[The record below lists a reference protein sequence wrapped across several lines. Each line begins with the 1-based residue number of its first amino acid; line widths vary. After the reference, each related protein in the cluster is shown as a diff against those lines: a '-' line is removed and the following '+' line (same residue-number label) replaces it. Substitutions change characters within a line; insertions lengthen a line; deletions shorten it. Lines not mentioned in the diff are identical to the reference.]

1 MLLILGGTAAYF
13 LPLEELLGPLR
24 RVDLETPYG
33 AAFPIFVLERYGERV
48 AFASRHGLGRLEI
61 SPPFVNARANI
72 WAAHALGVRRIIS
85 WNGVGAINP
94 LLEVHD
100 LLALDGLLDFTK
112 TRVGS
117 FDDRRPTTDD
127 RPPTT
132 DDRPPTTDDRP
143 TNDQQ
148 PSTRAPIVDAC
159 FDAALSHSLYQA
171 AVVQAE
177 RRSTTPTPDGHPLSP
192 GRIFPRGIYACAEG
206 PRLETAAE
214 IRGFRRAGADV
225 VGMTLVPEVFLARE
239 LGIAFASL
247 AYVTNYA
254 TGIEPAHGA
263 PRFFGVEVGRRC
275 LAAVPAAVDT
285 LLMAPAA

>member
-1 MLLILGGTAAYF
+1 MILILGGTAAYF
-13 LPLEELLGPLR
+13 LPLEELLGQLR

-33 AAFPIFVLERYGERV
+33 ASFPIFVLERYGERV
-48 AFASRHGLGRLEI
+48 AFASRHGLGRLEV

-72 WAAHALGVRRIIS
+72 WAAHALGARRIIS

-112 TRVGS
+112 TRVHS
-117 FDDRRPTTDD
+117 FQGMGDRGCGLGMPASTID
-127 RPPTT
+127 R
-132 DDRPPTTDDRP
+132 
-143 TNDQQ
+143 
-148 PSTRAPIVDAC
+148 C
-159 FDAALSHSLYQA
+159 FDPNLSQALYRAALQQSSVPSPIPQ
-171 AVVQAE
+171 
-177 RRSTTPTPDGHPLSP
+177 TPSP
-192 GRIFPRGIYACAEG
+192 ARVFPRGIYACAEG

-239 LGIAFASL
+239 IGIPFASL

-254 TGIEPAHGA
+254 TGVEPAHGA

-275 LAAVPAAVDT
+275 LAVILAAIEA
-285 LLMAPAA
+285 LLTAPTP

>member
-1 MLLILGGTAAYF
+1 VLLILGGTAAYF

-24 RVDLETPYG
+24 RVDLATPYG

-48 AFASRHGLGRLEI
+48 AFASRHGLGRLEV
-61 SPPFVNARANI
+61 SPPFVNARANM

-112 TRVGS
+112 TRVRG
-117 FDDRRPTTDD
+117 FEDRPTTNDQRRVD
-127 RPPTT
+127 VDPCFDPDLSRILFEAAMRCAGQRTT
-132 DDRPPTTDDRP
+132 D
-143 TNDQQ
+143 
-148 PSTRAPIVDAC
+148 
-159 FDAALSHSLYQA
+159 Y
-171 AVVQAE
+171 
-177 RRSTTPTPDGHPLSP
+177 
-192 GRIFPRGIYACAEG
+192 GRVFPRGIYACAEG

-225 VGMTLVPEVFLARE
+225 VGMTLAPEVFLARE

-254 TGIEPAHGA
+254 TGVEPAHGA

-275 LAAVPAAVDT
+275 LAVVLAAVEA
-285 LLMAPAA
+285 LLIAPAT

>member
-1 MLLILGGTAAYF
+1 MILILGGTAAYF

-33 AAFPIFVLERYGERV
+33 AAFPIFLIERYGERV
-48 AFASRHGLGRLEI
+48 AFASRHGLGRLEV

-112 TRVGS
+112 TRVRG
-117 FDDRRPTTDD
+117 FDD

-132 DDRPPTTDDRP
+132 DHRPPTVDD
-143 TNDQQ
+143 
-148 PSTRAPIVDAC
+148 C
-159 FDAALSHSLYQA
+159 FDPDLSRALYEAAIQQA
-171 AVVQAE
+171 RQPATDHE
-177 RRSTTPTPDGHPLSP
+177 PGTTDQ
-192 GRIFPRGIYACAEG
+192 GRVFPRGIYACAEG

-254 TGIEPAHGA
+254 TGLEPAHGA

-275 LAAVPAAVDT
+275 LAVVLAAAES
-285 LLMAPAA
+285 LYRAA

>member
-1 MLLILGGTAAYF
+1 MILILGGTAAYF

-24 RVDLETPYG
+24 RVDMTTPYG
-33 AAFPIFVLERYGERV
+33 PAFPIFLLERYGEQV
-48 AFASRHGLGRLEI
+48 AFASRHGLGRLEV

-72 WAAHALGVRRIIS
+72 WAAHTLGVRRVIS

-100 LLALDGLLDFTK
+100 LLLLDGLLDFTR
-112 TRVGS
+112 TRVRS
-117 FDDRRPTTDD
+117 FMYGGPSVAAQPTTDD
-127 RPPTT
+127 RRGVSDAAP
-132 DDRPPTTDDRP
+132 
-143 TNDQQ
+143 QA
-148 PSTRAPIVDAC
+148 PSPDAC
-159 FDAALSHSLYQA
+159 FDAVLSDLVYA
-171 AVVQAE
+171 AAAQ
-177 RRSTTPTPDGHPLSP
+177 STQRTTDDGPLTA

-239 LGIAFASL
+239 LGMAFASL

-254 TGIEPAHGA
+254 TGVEPAHGA

-275 LAAVPAAVDT
+275 LAVVLAA
-285 LLMAPAA
+285 AEAALGG

>member
-1 MLLILGGTAAYF
+1 MILILGGTAAYF

-33 AAFPIFVLERYGERV
+33 PAFPIFVLERYGEQV
-48 AFASRHGLGRLEI
+48 AFASRHGLGRLEV

-100 LLALDGLLDFTK
+100 LLVLDGLLDFTK
-112 TRVGS
+112 TRVRS
-117 FDDRRPTTDD
+117 FDDE
-127 RPPTT
+127 PPTT
-132 DDRPPTTDDRP
+132 DHRPPID
-143 TNDQQ
+143 
-148 PSTRAPIVDAC
+148 DAC
-159 FDAALSHSLYQA
+159 FDPDLSRSLFDAAIQHEEQQA
-171 AVVQAE
+171 TDDGPRTTD
-177 RRSTTPTPDGHPLSP
+177 RR
-192 GRIFPRGIYACAEG
+192 RVFPRGIYACAEG

-254 TGIEPAHGA
+254 TGVEPAHGA

-275 LAAVPAAVDT
+275 LAVVLAA
-285 LLMAPAA
+285 ASAAL

>member
-1 MLLILGGTAAYF
+1 M
-13 LPLEELLGPLR
+13 LGPLR
-24 RVDLETPYG
+24 QVDSETPYG
-33 AAFPIFVLERYGERV
+33 AAFPIFLLERYGEQV
-48 AFASRHGLGRLEI
+48 AFASRHGLGRLEV

-100 LLALDGLLDFTK
+100 VLALDGLLDFTK
-112 TRVGS
+112 TRLRS
-117 FDDRRPTTDD
+117 FQEMGDRSWELGVPTSMVDHCFDPNLSRTLY
-127 RPPTT
+127 
-132 DDRPPTTDDRP
+132 
-143 TNDQQ
+143 NAAAQHNAL
-148 PSTRAPIVDAC
+148 PSTIPPPP
-159 FDAALSHSLYQA
+159 S
-171 AVVQAE
+171 
-177 RRSTTPTPDGHPLSP
+177 PL
-192 GRIFPRGIYACAEG
+192 RVFPRGIYACAEG

-254 TGIEPAHGA
+254 TGLEPAHGT

-275 LAAVPAAVDT
+275 LAIVLGAVESLGQVTSDE
-285 LLMAPAA
+285 

>member
-1 MLLILGGTAAYF
+1 M
-13 LPLEELLGPLR
+13 LGPLR
-24 RVDLETPYG
+24 QVDLETPYG
-33 AAFPIFVLERYGERV
+33 AAFPLFVLERYGEQV
-48 AFASRHGLGRLEI
+48 AFASRHGLGRLEV

-112 TRVGS
+112 TRARS
-117 FDDRRPTTDD
+117 FDDQPT
-127 RPPTT
+127 
-132 DDRPPTTDDRP
+132 
-143 TNDQQ
+143 TNDQR
-148 PSTRAPIVDAC
+148 SSAVDAC
-159 FDAALSHSLYQA
+159 FDPNLGRALYDAAKQHSA
-171 AVVQAE
+171 AP
-177 RRSTTPTPDGHPLSP
+177 SPIPHPPSP
-192 GRIFPRGIYACAEG
+192 ARVFPRGIYACAEG

-247 AYVTNYA
+247 AYVTNHA
-254 TGIEPAHGA
+254 TGLEPAHGA
-263 PRFFGVEVGRRC
+263 PRFFGAEVGRRC
-275 LAAVPAAVDT
+275 LAIVLATVVA
-285 LLMAPAA
+285 LLMTPTT

>member
-1 MLLILGGTAAYF
+1 VILTLGGTAAYF

-48 AFASRHGLGRLEI
+48 AFASRHGLGRLEV

-112 TRVGS
+112 TRAHS
-117 FDDRRPTTDD
+117 FQGMGDREWGLGKPA
-127 RPPTT
+127 
-132 DDRPPTTDDRP
+132 
-143 TNDQQ
+143 
-148 PSTRAPIVDAC
+148 STIDEC
-159 FDAALSHSLYQA
+159 FDPNLSRALYHAALQHSAAPNPNSHPQS
-171 AVVQAE
+171 
-177 RRSTTPTPDGHPLSP
+177 S
-192 GRIFPRGIYACAEG
+192 GRVFPRGIYACAEG

-239 LGIAFASL
+239 LRISFASL

-254 TGIEPAHGA
+254 TGVEPAHGA

-275 LAAVPAAVDT
+275 LAVALAAIES
-285 LLMAPAA
+285 LLMAAAT

>member
-1 MLLILGGTAAYF
+1 MLGGTAAYF

-33 AAFPIFVLERYGERV
+33 VAFPIFLLERYGERV
-48 AFASRHGLGRLEI
+48 AFASRHGLGRLEV

-72 WAAHALGVRRIIS
+72 WAAHTLGVRQIIS

-112 TRVGS
+112 TRVRS
-117 FDDRRPTTDD
+117 FQAMGDRGWESGMPAATTNHCFDPDLSRTLYAAASQPITAPTPNPH
-127 RPPTT
+127 PPT
-132 DDRPPTTDDRP
+132 PT
-143 TNDQQ
+143 
-148 PSTRAPIVDAC
+148 
-159 FDAALSHSLYQA
+159 
-171 AVVQAE
+171 
-177 RRSTTPTPDGHPLSP
+177 
-192 GRIFPRGIYACAEG
+192 RIFPRGIYACAEG

-275 LAAVPAAVDT
+275 LAIVLEAVDSV
-285 LLMAPAA
+285 LDRNNA

>member
-1 MLLILGGTAAYF
+1 MILILGGTAAYF

-24 RVDLETPYG
+24 RVDMTTPYG
-33 AAFPIFVLERYGERV
+33 PAFPIFLLERYGEQV
-48 AFASRHGLGRLEI
+48 AFASRHGLGRLEV

-72 WAAHALGVRRIIS
+72 WAAHALGVRRVIS

-100 LLALDGLLDFTK
+100 LLLLDGVLDFTR
-112 TRVGS
+112 TRVRS
-117 FDDRRPTTDD
+117 FDH

-132 DDRPPTTDDRP
+132 DHRPPAMAEDRGSRIAEPLVPIRDLRSATPDPCFDMMLSSLVYAAAVGQSAQRTTDDGPPTTR
-143 TNDQQ
+143 
-148 PSTRAPIVDAC
+148 
-159 FDAALSHSLYQA
+159 
-171 AVVQAE
+171 
-177 RRSTTPTPDGHPLSP
+177 
-192 GRIFPRGIYACAEG
+192 RIFPRGIYACAEG

-239 LGIAFASL
+239 LGMALASL

-254 TGIEPAHGA
+254 TGVEPAHGA

-275 LAAVPAAVDT
+275 LAVVLAA
-285 LLMAPAA
+285 AASVIRTPV

>member
-1 MLLILGGTAAYF
+1 MILMLGGTAAYF

-24 RVDLETPYG
+24 RADMATPYG
-33 AAFPIFVLERYGERV
+33 AAFPIFLLERYGERV
-48 AFASRHGLGRLEI
+48 AFASRHGLGRLEV

-72 WAAHALGVRRIIS
+72 WAAHALGVRRVIS

-100 LLALDGLLDFTK
+100 LLLLDGVLDFTR
-112 TRVGS
+112 TRVRS
-117 FDDRRPTTDD
+117 FDDRRPTTDG
-127 RPPTT
+127 RPSI
-132 DDRPPTTDDRP
+132 
-143 TNDQQ
+143 N
-148 PSTRAPIVDAC
+148 AC
-159 FDAALSHSLYQA
+159 FDAALSSLVYATA
-171 AVVQAE
+171 AGQPAQ
-177 RRSTTPTPDGHPLSP
+177 RTTGDGQLTS

-206 PRLETAAE
+206 PRLETASE

-239 LGIAFASL
+239 LGMAFASL

-254 TGIEPAHGA
+254 TGVEPAHGA

-275 LAAVPAAVDT
+275 LAVVLAA
-285 LLMAPAA
+285 AEAALGG

>member
-1 MLLILGGTAAYF
+1 VILILGGTAAYF

-33 AAFPIFVLERYGERV
+33 AAFPIFMLERYDERV
-48 AFASRHGLGRLEI
+48 AFASRHGLGRLEV

-112 TRVGS
+112 TRVRSFQGS
-117 FDDRRPTTDD
+117 GVGGQGSGEAALAID
-127 RPPTT
+127 
-132 DDRPPTTDDRP
+132 
-143 TNDQQ
+143 N
-148 PSTRAPIVDAC
+148 C
-159 FDAALSHSLYQA
+159 FDLNLSRTLYEA
-171 AVVQAE
+171 AV
-177 RRSTTPTPDGHPLSP
+177 RRMTRSTPDPRSPTSA
-192 GRIFPRGIYACAEG
+192 RVFPRGIYACSEG

-225 VGMTLVPEVFLARE
+225 VGMTLAPEVFLARE

-254 TGIEPAHGA
+254 TGVEPAHGA

-275 LAAVPAAVDT
+275 LEVVLAATDSVLSSA
-285 LLMAPAA
+285 

>member
-1 MLLILGGTAAYF
+1 VILILGGTAAYF

-33 AAFPIFVLERYGERV
+33 AAFPIFVLERYGKRV
-48 AFASRHGLGRLEI
+48 AFASRHGLGRLEV

-100 LLALDGLLDFTK
+100 LLTLDGLLDFTK
-112 TRVGS
+112 TRVRG
-117 FDDRRPTTDD
+117 FDDQPPEPALERSEGTDRRRPVDVDSCFDPDLSRTLYEAAIQQAGQPTTPSAALRAGDHGPRTTDYD
-127 RPPTT
+127 R
-132 DDRPPTTDDRP
+132 
-143 TNDQQ
+143 
-148 PSTRAPIVDAC
+148 V
-159 FDAALSHSLYQA
+159 
-171 AVVQAE
+171 
-177 RRSTTPTPDGHPLSP
+177 
-192 GRIFPRGIYACAEG
+192 FPRGIYACAEG

-239 LGIAFASL
+239 LGIPFTSL

-254 TGIEPAHGA
+254 TGVEPAHGA
-263 PRFFGVEVGRRC
+263 PRFFGVEVGRHC
-275 LAAVPAAVDT
+275 LAVVLAAVE
-285 LLMAPAA
+285 LLMARLHEV